1 MRNHERWRPET
12 FAHLGT
18 VPSARIQELSEV
30 RMSGDVEVP
39 LNRAVVDHDIA
50 LVVGP
55 GRFRTRLSAKSGGTR
70 PLPGRRRTEDH
81 RHIALATGMPE
92 EACRAVNLGHRDPAT
107 VDVSAFA
114 ADRDTLVVPR
124 AGEVLFRLR

>member
-1 MRNHERWRPET
+1 MPWPPTSAMPAGTLTTSNPGTVVRNHEWWRPET

-55 GRFRTRLSAKSGGTR
+55 VLPHEVVGKSGGNKYFFPGVAGPKIIDISHWR
-70 PLPGRRRTEDH
+70 PGCPRRR
-81 RHIALATGMPE
+81 
-92 EACRAVNLGHRDPAT
+92 AVP
-107 VDVSAFA
+107 
-114 ADRDTLVVPR
+114 
-124 AGEVLFRLR
+124 